1 MSVAKLFAQEWAG
14 SESETRRR
22 QGLRRNRD
30 SDRPERRSTPAPRVT
45 LLSEMAELAFEP
57 VLPGD
62 SALPPLSGN
71 VVLLHAEGPMVSA
84 VLAEAQA
91 LCDAGRHE
99 EADAA
104 LKGVEPLPPGR
115 PDLALRAM
123 HVRSWMALADG
134 RLDEALEGL
143 QLARGLAEG
152 DAFTDA
158 DRGEALFRL
167 GACQYKRNAN
177 GAAVSLLTLALELFD
192 RSGEPCDRLRAHT
205 MVWRA
210 RCYQRQ
216 RDWESARTDV
226 EHALVLA
233 DSLGDDQ
240 VSAHALFQA
249 SLVAE
254 RESQW
259 LLARYYASEARQR
272 YENLDDDLNV
282 ARLTNNLGGLSF
294 LLGEP
299 EEAALQLADSYRL
312 ATELGN
318 EGEAARALSSLA
330 QVHLRTG
337 DYDAAELHALK
348 AIELLDGRADFC
360 DELGNVELVLGRTLL
375 ELARFDEAD
384 IWFRAAESS
393 FAELGSASH
402 IAAAWVAQ
410 GDLAGRRGDSPL
422 AATLYRQAAESL
434 QDFHF

>member
-1 MSVAKLFAQEWAG
+1 
-14 SESETRRR
+14 
-22 QGLRRNRD
+22 
-30 SDRPERRSTPAPRVT
+30 
-45 LLSEMAELAFEP
+45 MAELAYEP

-62 SALPPLSGN
+62 PALPPLSGN
-71 VVLLHAEGPMVSA
+71 VVVLHADGPMVSA
-84 VLAEAQA
+84 ALAEAQA
-91 LCDAGRHE
+91 LCDAGRYE

-104 LKGVEPLPPGR
+104 LTRVEPLPQGR

-318 EGEAARALSSLA
+318 EGEAARAFPRSLRFISAPATTTQPSCTRSRRSSCS
-330 QVHLRTG
+330 T
-337 DYDAAELHALK
+337 
-348 AIELLDGRADFC
+348 ADP
-360 DELGNVELVLGRTLL
+360 TS
-375 ELARFDEAD
+375 AT
-384 IWFRAAESS
+384 SS
-393 FAELGSASH
+393 GTSSSC
-402 IAAAWVAQ
+402 W
-410 GDLAGRRGDSPL
+410 AGRCSSSPVSTRPTSGSGRPSR
-422 AATLYRQAAESL
+422 ASPSSAPPATSQLPGWLRETWPAVAGTPRWPRRSTARPPSRSRTSISRL
-434 QDFHF
+434 TISRR